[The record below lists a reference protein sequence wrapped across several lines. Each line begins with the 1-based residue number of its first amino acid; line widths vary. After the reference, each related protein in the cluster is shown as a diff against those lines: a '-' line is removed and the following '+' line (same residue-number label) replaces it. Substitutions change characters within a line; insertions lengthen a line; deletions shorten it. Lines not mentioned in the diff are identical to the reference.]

1 MKAPPQPEATARR
14 RRGRPP
20 ASFPGHA
27 FDRDA
32 QRAQKRQALLFEAAR
47 LINERGP
54 GAVSLEEVGS
64 GLSISKA
71 AVYYYF
77 RSKEELLFLISDI
90 TFATIW
96 KRLEQA
102 LTPQDSEEL
111 PAIEQLNRLIFNH
124 LDFYVAH
131 MPEMKVLSVEAD
143 ALSGEWQ
150 KQVNDRKR
158 RYTERCVKILTDLQ
172 AQAGRE
178 PNPTECRLSALA
190 LFGMMNWLY
199 QWYDPKRDGSP
210 VELSTKMSTIFL
222 HGFLPREIRA
232 ENSQARG

>member
-1 MKAPPQPEATARR
+1 MKPKPLPKN
-14 RRGRPP
+14 GKN
-20 ASFPGHA
+20 SFFPTTSPGA
-27 FDRDA
+27 
-32 QRAQKRQALLFEAAR
+32 
-47 LINERGP
+47 ERGSYDQKLNFILHTSAQVFAEK
-54 GAVSLEEVGS
+54 GYDRASLRDISRATGFS
-64 GLSISKA
+64 LAGL
-71 AVYYYF
+71 YYYF
-77 RSKEELLFLISDI
+77 RSKEELLFLISDV

-96 KRLEQA
+96 ERLEQA
-102 LTPQDSEEL
+102 LKPQESEEL

-172 AQAGRE
+172 AQAGSQ

-210 VELSTKMSTIFL
+210 VELSAKMSAIFL
-222 HGFLPREIRA
+222 RGFLPR
-232 ENSQARG
+232 

>member
-1 MKAPPQPEATARR
+1 MKPKPLPKNGKNSIFPTTPNGTELASYDQKLNFILHTSAQVFAEKGYDRASLRDISRAT
-14 RRGRPP
+14 G
-20 ASFPGHA
+20 F
-27 FDRDA
+27 
-32 QRAQKRQALLFEAAR
+32 
-47 LINERGP
+47 
-54 GAVSLEEVGS
+54 SLA
-64 GLSISKA
+64 GL
-71 AVYYYF
+71 YYYF

-222 HGFLPREIRA
+222 HGFLPREIRT
-232 ENSQARG
+232 EDSQARS

>member
-1 MKAPPQPEATARR
+1 MKPKPLPKNGKNAIFPTTPTGTELASYDQKLNFILHTSAQVFAEKGYDRASLRDISRAT
-14 RRGRPP
+14 G
-20 ASFPGHA
+20 F
-27 FDRDA
+27 
-32 QRAQKRQALLFEAAR
+32 
-47 LINERGP
+47 
-54 GAVSLEEVGS
+54 SLA
-64 GLSISKA
+64 GL
-71 AVYYYF
+71 YYYF

-102 LTPQDSEEL
+102 LTPQDSEAL

-143 ALSGEWQ
+143 ALGGEWQ

-172 AQAGRE
+172 AQVGHK

-199 QWYDPKRDGSP
+199 QWYDPKRDGSAT
-210 VELSTKMSTIFL
+210 ELSAKMSAIFL
-222 HGFLPREIRA
+222 HGFLPRETRA
-232 ENSQARG
+232 EDLQARD

>member
-1 MKAPPQPEATARR
+1 TSAQVFAEKGYDRASLRDISRAT
-14 RRGRPP
+14 G
-20 ASFPGHA
+20 F
-27 FDRDA
+27 
-32 QRAQKRQALLFEAAR
+32 
-47 LINERGP
+47 
-54 GAVSLEEVGS
+54 SLA
-64 GLSISKA
+64 GL
-71 AVYYYF
+71 YYYF